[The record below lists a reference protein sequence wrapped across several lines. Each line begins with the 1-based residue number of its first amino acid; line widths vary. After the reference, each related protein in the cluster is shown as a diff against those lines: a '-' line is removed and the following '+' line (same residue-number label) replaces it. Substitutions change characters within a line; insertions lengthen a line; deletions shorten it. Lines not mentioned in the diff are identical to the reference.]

1 MKNKYR
7 LMAMPWL
14 PRSAWLALLLTA
26 CAAPLPPAILT
37 PAAKPSTVEA
47 KADIPQQPEGPSGW
61 THKPAWAVQRFAVA
75 AANPLAADAGYE
87 MLRAGGS
94 ALDAVIAVQLVLTL
108 VEPQSS
114 GIAGGAFLMHWDGQ
128 DITALDGRE
137 TAPAAAGEG
146 LFLKPD
152 GKPMS
157 YTQAVVGG
165 RSVGTPG
172 LLRMLELAHRKY
184 GTLPWARL
192 FEPAIRLSENGFELG
207 ARMHQMLVMDP
218 QIKTDPQALKYFFD
232 ANGAPLPIGTLLR
245 NPALA
250 EVLRMVAKGGAEA
263 FMRGPVAADIVRR
276 VRGHASNPG
285 LLSEADMAGY
295 KPQLRAPIC
304 TDWRETWRVCGFPPP
319 SSGHLAVMQMLGMT
333 AQQSAA
339 QSLDAIGLPNAAWLN
354 RYAQAANLAFADR
367 AQFVA
372 DPDFVAAPGGDW
384 ASLLAP
390 DYLRQRA
397 QLIGPRSS
405 GVAKAGQ
412 PGAVKTAYAAQV
424 AQPEHGTSHISVIDA
439 QGRAVSMT
447 TTIETVFGARIM
459 SDGGTG
465 LTGGF
470 LLNNQLTDFALN
482 PRDAAGQPVANRL
495 EPGKRPRSSMA
506 PTLVFDRR
514 DGRLLMTLGSPG
526 GAAIIHYVAKTLIAT
541 HDWGMD
547 VQQAIA
553 LPNFGAFNGPTLLES
568 DLFPGS
574 TAAGLRALGHEV
586 LERDLTSGLQAI
598 MRRPAQAGGGW
609 LGGAD
614 PRREGVVRGD

>member
-1 MKNKYR
+1 
-7 LMAMPWL
+7 MPWQPPCAL
-14 PRSAWLALLLTA
+14 LALLLTA
-26 CAAPLPPAILT
+26 CAAPQPPASKT
-37 PAAKPSTVEA
+37 QAAKPSTVVA

-61 THKPAWAVQRFAVA
+61 THKQAWSAQRFAVA

-94 ALDAVIAVQLVLTL
+94 AVDAVIAVQLVLTL

-128 DITALDGRE
+128 QVSALDGRE

-172 LLRMLELAHRKY
+172 LLRMLELAHGKY
-184 GTLPWARL
+184 GVLPWARL
-192 FEPAIRLSENGFELG
+192 FEPAIRLSENGFELS
-207 ARMHQMLVMDP
+207 ARMHQMLVSDP
-218 QIKTDPQALKYFFD
+218 QIKTDAQALKYFFD
-232 ANGAPLPIGTLLR
+232 AAGEPWPVGTLLR

-250 EVLRMVAKGGAEA
+250 EVLRKVAKGGAEA
-263 FMRGPVAADIVRR
+263 FMRGPIAADIVRR
-276 VRGHASNPG
+276 VRGHPSNPG
-285 LLSEADMAGY
+285 LLSEADMAAY
-295 KPQLRAPIC
+295 APKLRAPMC
-304 TDWRETWRVCGFPPP
+304 TDWREYWRVCGFPPP
-319 SSGHLAVMQMLGMT
+319 SSGHIAVMQMLGMT

-339 QSLDAIGLPNAAWLN
+339 QSLDASGLPNTAWLN
-354 RYAQAANLAFADR
+354 LYAQAANLAFADR
-367 AQFVA
+367 AQYVA
-372 DPDFVAAPGGDW
+372 DPEFVSAPGGDW
-384 ASLLAP
+384 GSLLAP
-390 DYLRQRA
+390 GYLRQRA
-397 QLIGPRSS
+397 ALIGPRSN
-405 GVAKAGQ
+405 GAVKAGN
-412 PGAVKTAYAAQV
+412 PGLLKTAYAPQG
-424 AQPEHGTSHISVIDA
+424 AQPEYGTSHVSVVDA

-447 TTIETVFGARIM
+447 TTIETIFGSRIM

-465 LTGGF
+465 LAGGF

-526 GAAIIHYVAKTLIAT
+526 GAAIIHYVAKTLVAT
-541 HDWGMD
+541 HDWGMN

-553 LPNFGAFNGPTLLES
+553 MPNFGAFNGPTLLES
-568 DLFPGS
+568 DLFPAS

-586 LERDLTSGLQAI
+586 VERDLTSGLQAI
-598 MRRPAQAGGGW
+598 MRRPTGEGGGW